1 MEGQVSSLAKEF
13 TWGGLEVGENY
24 AWCFVIE
31 QRGGRGGGKFF
42 IILEVRGQET
52 KGDTFLGGLT
62 PLDTILSTGISF

>member
-1 MEGQVSSLAKEF
+1 MVLCHRAKRQEGAE
-13 TWGGLEVGENY
+13 
-24 AWCFVIE
+24 
-31 QRGGRGGGKFF
+31 FF

>member
-31 QRGGRGGGKFF
+31 QRGGRGGGEFF

-52 KGDTFLGGLT
+52 KGDTFLGGST

>member
-1 MEGQVSSLAKEF
+1 MGR
-13 TWGGLEVGENY
+13 T
-24 AWCFVIE
+24 
-31 QRGGRGGGKFF
+31 GGRRKLCMVLCHRAEAGGGGQFF

>member
-31 QRGGRGGGKFF
+31 QRGGRGGGEFF

-52 KGDTFLGGLT
+52 KGDTFLGG
-62 PLDTILSTGISF
+62 

>member
-31 QRGGRGGGKFF
+31 QRGRRGGEFF